1 MAADPTQ
8 RVGDNAFHL
17 PASWLPD
24 SKWLQGRSER
34 YNAASIL
41 DGTVLRSLKRIAVLQ
56 SLLIICISTALV
68 VVAWAEPS
76 PTPSH
81 IISRIPRQSVQSSA
95 IAKVGY
101 SKRRHI
107 LEIEFVNGAVYRYFD
122 IPLSVHRDLM
132 SAESKARFYDSNI
145 RKHYRSVLVRPR
157 QKEQPTPISKNFALF
172 ASFTALL
179 EHFAIARH
187 VEQSETS
194 LVISVG
200 GSSRSVRTRRSEAR

>member
-17 PASWLPD
+17 PGFLIQNVSREGPNVETLHLFSTDATRVS
-24 SKWLQGRSER
+24 
-34 YNAASIL
+34 
-41 DGTVLRSLKRIAVLQ
+41 KRIECCDG
-56 SLLIICISTALV
+56 LLIFCISTALV

-76 PTPSH
+76 PTPNH
-81 IISRIPRQSVQSSA
+81 ITSRIPRQSVQSSA

-122 IPLSVHRDLM
+122 IPFSVHRDLM
-132 SAESKARFYDSNI
+132 SAESKARFYDSNV

-157 QKEQPTPISKNFALF
+157 QKEQ
-172 ASFTALL
+172 
-179 EHFAIARH
+179 H
-187 VEQSETS
+187 
-194 LVISVG
+194 
-200 GSSRSVRTRRSEAR
+200 

>member
-1 MAADPTQ
+1 MDRLVPKPMAADPTQ

-17 PASWLPD
+17 PGFLIQNFSREDPNVETLHLFSTEQYSF
-24 SKWLQGRSER
+24 SKTDR
-34 YNAASIL
+34 
-41 DGTVLRSLKRIAVLQ
+41 VLQ
-56 SLLIICISTALV
+56 SLPIICISTALV
-68 VVAWAEPS
+68 VAAWAEPS

-81 IISRIPRQSVQSSA
+81 ITSRIPRQSVQSSA

-157 QKEQPTPISKNFALF
+157 QKEQADN
-172 ASFTALL
+172 
-179 EHFAIARH
+179 
-187 VEQSETS
+187 
-194 LVISVG
+194 
-200 GSSRSVRTRRSEAR
+200 